1 MPHYEFI
8 CPKKHETERRFVTYQ
23 AMVKWMN
30 DDGKCPVCGLPLVKK
45 VSQVSVKFKGEGWT
59 GKGTKPIEEG
69 KK

>member
-45 VSQVSVKFKGEGWT
+45 VSQVSVKFKGDGWT
-59 GKGTKPIEEG
+59 RKEE